1 MLTLPLTF
9 LKWSDPHSAGYS
21 YSGMSEKEC
30 LDLVLW
36 RPLFQ
41 GLADGIRASAR
52 TSASGVGCLVQ
63 RGSVL
68 AFRAI
73 LLRHGNVFSTVQLGA
88 ILRETILPAIQFAV
102 ERDQSH
108 AVMLTSESP
117 SISSIDFL
125 VNPPPLP
132 PNHDDPDLQ
141 RFGAMNATPNR
152 TVGPAE
158 LLLEASFTDVSYLYK
173 RQRWWERFIVISM
186 FSVCVASTWR

>member
-1 MLTLPLTF
+1 
-9 LKWSDPHSAGYS
+9 
-21 YSGMSEKEC
+21 MSEKES
-30 LDLVLW
+30 LDLILW

-41 GLADGIRASAR
+41 GLSDGIRSSAR

-73 LLRHGNVFSTVQLGA
+73 LLRHGSLFSSVQLGA

-108 AVMLTSESP
+108 VVILTSESP

-125 VNPPPLP
+125 VNPPLLP
-132 PNHDDPDLQ
+132 PCHDDPELQ
-141 RFGAMNATPNR
+141 RFGTVNATPNR
-152 TVGPAE
+152 IVGPAE
-158 LLLEASFTDVSYLYK
+158 LLLEASFTDV
-173 RQRWWERFIVISM
+173 RCR
-186 FSVCVASTWR
+186 